1 MKNVL
6 FACVCVF
13 MLCSCKQKAEAQAE
27 EIVYK
32 FFGKEIISAV
42 AADVSLMASKY
53 ETMKIGDTKN
63 IKIREKIKSACQV
76 KGCWM
81 RLDLEKGNEVMMKF
95 KDKGFFITKYKAGE
109 NVIVNGNV
117 FVEEVSV
124 DEQRHYAKDAGK
136 TAEEIASV
144 TQPKKTLSF
153 EADGVLIK

>member
-1 MKNVL
+1 
-6 FACVCVF
+6 
-13 MLCSCKQKAEAQAE
+13 
-27 EIVYK
+27 
-32 FFGKEIISAV
+32 
-42 AADVSLMASKY
+42 
-53 ETMKIGDTKN
+53 
-63 IKIREKIKSACQV
+63 
-76 KGCWM
+76 M